1 MDVLVFLD
9 YRASGKFQ
17 GLDVPVGRSLA
28 DVQTFCQFRGSVVNV
43 AAEHLE
49 HSEDSVNTSVFHM

>member
-9 YRASGKFQ
+9 YRTSGELQ
-17 GLDVPVGRSLA
+17 GFDVPEGRSLA
-28 DVQTFCQFRGSVVNV
+28 DIKAFCQFRGSVVNV
-43 AAEHLE
+43 AAEHFE